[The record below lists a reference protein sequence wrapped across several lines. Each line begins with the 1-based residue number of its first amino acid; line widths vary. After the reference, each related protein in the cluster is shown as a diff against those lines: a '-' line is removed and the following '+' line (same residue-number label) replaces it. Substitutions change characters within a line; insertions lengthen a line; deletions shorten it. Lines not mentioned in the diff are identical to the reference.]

1 MNKIMLLVL
10 LTIIMTA
17 VAVPFVIRSLLWN
30 RVLKLLHN
38 GQYDKVLIMLNSKA
52 FQLFFKEYDRNWNT
66 LRVYLAQG
74 NNRKIEE
81 QTKKLLDSRLTNAQA
96 YQIASQT
103 YFYFLDRENRDVCE
117 RLLSYIEK
125 SAGEEELLYDRMLF
139 RIMIEKKSEDIA
151 EMEALLEKKE
161 AEKIKKDQKQDQQV
175 QMGILQYLLGL
186 QYSYQKNRR
195 QMELYLNKARVNLK
209 GTQYHKKV
217 KQLLNKA

>member
-10 LTIIMTA
+10 LTIIMIA

-30 RVLKLLHN
+30 RVLKLPHN

-103 YFYFLDRENRDVCE
+103 YFSFFLTGKQGDVCATACSPILKKAQG
-117 RLLSYIEK
+117 RK
-125 SAGEEELLYDRMLF
+125 NF
-139 RIMIEKKSEDIA
+139 HMIECCFAS
-151 EMEALLEKKE
+151 
-161 AEKIKKDQKQDQQV
+161 
-175 QMGILQYLLGL
+175 
-186 QYSYQKNRR
+186 
-195 QMELYLNKARVNLK
+195 
-209 GTQYHKKV
+209 
-217 KQLLNKA
+217 

>member
-139 RIMIEKKSEDIA
+139 RIMIEKRVKISQKWKHS
-151 EMEALLEKKE
+151 LRKRKQKK
-161 AEKIKKDQKQDQQV
+161 
-175 QMGILQYLLGL
+175 
-186 QYSYQKNRR
+186 
-195 QMELYLNKARVNLK
+195 
-209 GTQYHKKV
+209 
-217 KQLLNKA
+217 

>member
-1 MNKIMLLVL
+1 MLLVF
-10 LTIIMTA
+10 LTIIMIA
-17 VAVPFVIRSLLWN
+17 VAVPFVIRSFLWN

-103 YFYFLDRENRDVCE
+103 YFC
-117 RLLSYIEK
+117 
-125 SAGEEELLYDRMLF
+125 LLYTSFMTVNDLFSVHTVSFGVEVVNRAVDGLPFADNRMPVC
-139 RIMIEKKSEDIA
+139 IQV
-151 EMEALLEKKE
+151 EAS
-161 AEKIKKDQKQDQQV
+161 AF
-175 QMGILQYLLGL
+175 
-186 QYSYQKNRR
+186 
-195 QMELYLNKARVNLK
+195 
-209 GTQYHKKV
+209 V
-217 KQLLNKA
+217 KQP

>member
-103 YFYFLDRENRDVCE
+103 IFISLTGKTEMYVNGCSPILRKAQGRKNFY
-117 RLLSYIEK
+117 
-125 SAGEEELLYDRMLF
+125 
-139 RIMIEKKSEDIA
+139 MIECCFAS
-151 EMEALLEKKE
+151 
-161 AEKIKKDQKQDQQV
+161 
-175 QMGILQYLLGL
+175 
-186 QYSYQKNRR
+186 
-195 QMELYLNKARVNLK
+195 
-209 GTQYHKKV
+209 
-217 KQLLNKA
+217 